1 VTLFDAYVMV
11 DWSANSTPKRGAD
24 SIWIGRGRWVSGR
37 FEIDP
42 STNPRTR
49 SQASAE
55 VHAVLQELKAQDA
68 RVLVGFDFPYGYPR
82 GLASALTHVPGCGG
96 STPAWKRTWDRLRE
110 CVTDDATNA
119 NNRFEVAAALNA
131 AIPPGAGPFW
141 GCPPSAAGAFLKST
155 RGLFP
160 FPLRGG
166 VALES
171 YRHTEKALR
180 SRGRRVQEVWKL
192 FTTGSVGSQALLGIP
207 RVAALRDDASLA
219 PVSTVW
225 PFETGFTSS
234 LGAGRRPFILHAEIW
249 PGIVAI
255 ETRPG
260 LIKDAA
266 QVAALVKHFGQL
278 DEAGELGRLFGS
290 PEGLDAQALADC
302 TEEEGW
308 ILGA

>member
-1 VTLFDAYVMV
+1 MTLFDAYVMV

-37 FEIDP
+37 FEIAS
-42 STNPRTR
+42 STNSATR
-49 SQASAE
+49 SQASAQ
-55 VHAVLQELKAQDA
+55 VHAVLQGLKDEGA

-82 GLASALTHVPGCGG
+82 GFAGALTHVPDCGG
-96 STPAWKRTWDRLRE
+96 SKPAWKHTWNRLRE

-141 GCPPSAAGAFLKST
+141 GCPPSAAGAFLEPR

-160 FPLRGG
+160 FPVRGG

-180 SRGRRVQEVWKL
+180 LRGRHVQEVWKL
-192 FTTGSVGSQALLGIP
+192 FTAGSVGSQALLGIP
-207 RVAALRDDASLA
+207 RVAALRNDPSLA

-225 PFETGFTSS
+225 PFETGFTASP
-234 LGAGRRPFILHAEIW
+234 GAGRGPFILHAEIW
-249 PGIVAI
+249 PGIVTI
-255 ETRPG
+255 EMSRG
-260 LIKDAA
+260 LVKDAA

-278 DEAGELGRLFGS
+278 DETGELDRLFGA
-290 PEGLDAQALADC
+290 PKGLDAQALADC

-308 ILGA
+308 IFGA